1 MPNQYVNKVIVN
13 GQTKIDL
20 TGDTISADKLLS
32 GFTAHDHT
40 GASISGS
47 CSYDAD
53 TTDANA
59 VSAEILTGRTAY
71 VSGQKVTGSMAN
83 NGSVSGAIST
93 VAGTYTVPAGYHDGG
108 GSVQISS
115 AEQAKI
121 IAGNIKSGIEILG
134 VTGNYGGEAVV
145 VQSKT
150 ATPSFSTQQILPDA
164 GYDYLSQVNIE
175 AIPVSYADNPQGGQ
189 TLTIG

>member
-13 GQTKIDL
+13 GTTKIDL

-134 VTGNYGGEAVV
+134 VTGTYGGEAVV